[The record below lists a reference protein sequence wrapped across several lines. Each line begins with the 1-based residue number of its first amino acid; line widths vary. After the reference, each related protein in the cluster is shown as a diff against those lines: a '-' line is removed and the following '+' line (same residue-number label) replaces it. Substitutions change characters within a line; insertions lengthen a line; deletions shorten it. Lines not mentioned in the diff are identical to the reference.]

1 MNIHRNN
8 GGTSLFK
15 QPSPFSI
22 LTYWSY
28 WGAVQEKPIKVQYST
43 VEWSGVQ
50 YSTVEWSAIQYSGV
64 ECNTVQWSGV
74 QYSTVEWS
82 AIQYSGVEC
91 NTVQYS
97 TVGLSK
103 LIIHELIMIK
113 RLNHKFFQMNDITS
127 NCIEE
132 HKEHVLQHK
141 LGQYVLN

>member
-50 YSTVEWSAIQYSGV
+50 YSTVQWSGVEWSAIQYSTVQWNGV
-64 ECNTVQWSGV
+64 ECNTV

-82 AIQYSGVEC
+82 AIQYS
-91 NTVQYS
+91 TVQWDYQ
-97 TVGLSK
+97 
-103 LIIHELIMIK
+103 
-113 RLNHKFFQMNDITS
+113 N
-127 NCIEE
+127 
-132 HKEHVLQHK
+132 
-141 LGQYVLN
+141 